1 MLGKFVLAMM
11 IVLTVAASLAIAALT
26 LATRGPAYFVVPAI
40 RLVLTVVLLACVFVG
55 FEWAR
60 WVSVVLFGL
69 AACFGV
75 LGADATLLQQE
86 PNLFGFLLLGG
97 LTTLYAM
104 LVGAL
109 LIPNPVTDYL
119 RSTRE

>member
-75 LGADATLLQQE
+75 LGAVATLLQQE